1 MKRVAVTTFVTILVF
16 APVVALAHTG
26 HDDASGLAHGFV
38 HPVSGID
45 HVLAMVAVGLLAAQY
60 GGRALW
66 LVPLSFVVAMA
77 IAGVIGMAG
86 IVIPVAEVGI
96 GVSVVVLGLAIAF
109 QLRPPTFVAMAV
121 VGFFALFHGYAH
133 GAELPD
139 GRPHD
144 GRAPDYDD
152 WTTPR
157 PDGGRGLNG
166 DILLWNPVLDR
177 AFEISSMGIR
187 VDPETLVRQL
197 KIRGLEH
204 RLEFPFHRML
214 VAGELPQSIGGGLG
228 SHGCACSS
236 CVPRTSE
243 K

>member
-16 APVVALAHTG
+16 APVVALAHSG

-86 IVIPVAEVGI
+86 IVAPVAEVGI
-96 GVSVVVLGLAIAF
+96 GVSVVVLWLAIAF
-109 QLRPPTFVAMAV
+109 QLRPPTLVATAV

-133 GAELPD
+133 GTELPD
-139 GRPHD
+139 GI
-144 GRAPDYDD
+144 
-152 WTTPR
+152 T
-157 PDGGRGLNG
+157 GLSFALG
-166 DILLWNPVLDR
+166 FLLATALLHGTGVGLGLLMQR
-177 AFEISSMGIR
+177 QASSR
-187 VDPETLVRQL
+187 
-197 KIRGLEH
+197 
-204 RLEFPFHRML
+204 RLIQ
-214 VAGELPQSIGGGLG
+214 AGGGAMALVG
-228 SHGCACSS
+228 IAMLASFL
-236 CVPRTSE
+236 
-243 K
+243 